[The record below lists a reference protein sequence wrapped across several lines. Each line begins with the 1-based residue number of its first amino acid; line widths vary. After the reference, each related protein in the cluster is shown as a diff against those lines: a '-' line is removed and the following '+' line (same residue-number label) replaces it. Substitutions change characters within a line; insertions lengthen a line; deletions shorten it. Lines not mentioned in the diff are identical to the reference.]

1 MKIINKRERQ
11 TTKTV
16 RRDGRKKERKE
27 ERGGASYT
35 KSVRAK

>member
-1 MKIINKRERQ
+1 MKEKDK

-16 RRDGRKKERKE
+16 RRDGRKKGRKE
-27 ERGGASYT
+27 EGGGASYT